1 MKESRMENKKQGHD
15 LETDEKL
22 FSEFNKPSYE
32 EWKEAAIKLL
42 KGRPFDKSMFTR
54 TPEGITLKPIYNQ
67 DDLNKLPYTD
77 TLPGEYPYLRGTQT
91 EGHLLEPWKIA
102 QEIYAAKPKE
112 FNEALIEALY
122 KGQTSMNMTLD
133 IPTISGFD
141 ADSKDIEN
149 VGIRGTSIST
159 LEDLSIALHDLV
171 FSVLPIYVNVGM
183 HPVPMTAM
191 FLAQLENTNQNQ
203 SDLKGVLGYDPLGM
217 LSKYGY
223 LTSTVEQCYDAM
235 RDVLNYIKVIGSD
248 IRSILIEG
256 HPYHN
261 GGADAVQELCYVMA
275 TGTEYIR
282 KMIQRG
288 IHIDDIA
295 PHMAF
300 SLSLGSNFFME
311 LSKVRAAR
319 VMWSRIVKSFGGNS
333 ESQKIYIHGKT
344 SSWTKTVYD
353 PYVNML
359 RNASEA
365 FSGAIAGVDS
375 LDVTAFDEPI
385 READE
390 FSRRVSRNVQSIL
403 QDECRFTQPIDPAG
417 GSWYIESLT
426 YELAE
431 TAWTKFQEIEKNGG
445 MFTALQAGNVQ
456 TSVINK
462 YEDKFKNMAKRKH
475 VWVGT
480 NMYANMTEEELDS
493 RKPDRDRIKDDR
505 VMAVQNYRLKKDVFN
520 IESALSDLGDYVYT
534 HKKVSMPLAIKAIQS
549 GVTLGLMTDLLNDR
563 HLEETTEM
571 INYERGAKRFE
582 DLRDRTE
589 GMKRKGIDPKVF
601 LFNYGKIPKHK
612 ARADF
617 STGFF
622 EVGGFEVLKNNGF
635 MDVESAVQAGLA
647 SEAKVGVICSTDE
660 VYPEIVPN
668 IAKAIREQGSKMI
681 LIVAGRPPA
690 DVVENYKAAGI
701 NHFIYMG
708 ADCYELLSALQ
719 EEVR

>member
-1 MKESRMENKKQGHD
+1 MEKKKQSHD

-22 FSEFNKPSYE
+22 FSEFRNPSYA
-32 EWKEAAIKLL
+32 EWQEAAIKLL
-42 KGRPFDKSMFTR
+42 KGRPFDKAMFTK

-67 DDLNKLPYTD
+67 DDLNQLPYTD

-133 IPTISGFD
+133 VPTINGLD
-141 ADSKDIEN
+141 ADSNYVEHIGK
-149 VGIRGTSIST
+149 RGTSIST

-171 FSVLPIYVNVGM
+171 FGVLPVYVNVGM
-183 HPVPMTAM
+183 HPVPMTSM
-191 FLAQLENTNQNQ
+191 FLAQLENTNQDQ

-223 LTSTVEQCYDAM
+223 LTSSIEQCYDAM
-235 RDVLNYIKVIGSD
+235 RDVLSYINVIGSEV
-248 IRSILIEG
+248 RSILIEG

-282 KMIQRG
+282 NMTQRG
-288 IHIDDIA
+288 FHVDDIA

-319 VMWSRIVKSFGGNS
+319 VMWARIVKSFGGNS

-365 FSGAIAGVDS
+365 FSGAVAGVDS
-375 LDVTAFDEPI
+375 LDVIAFDEPI

-426 YELAE
+426 HELAK
-431 TAWTKFQEIEKNGG
+431 TAWSKFQEIEKDGG
-445 MFTALQAGNVQ
+445 MYAALQAGNIQ
-456 TSVINK
+456 SSVTNK
-462 YEDKFKNMAKRKH
+462 YEEKFKSMAKRKH

-480 NMYANMTEEELDS
+480 NMYANMAEEELDS
-493 RKPDRDRIKDDR
+493 RMPDTDRIKQDR
-505 VMAVQNYRLKKDVFN
+505 IKAVQNYRLKNDVFN
-520 IESALSDLGDYVYT
+520 IEATLSELGDYLYT
-534 HKKVSMPLAIKAIQS
+534 HNKVSIPLAIKAVQS
-549 GVTLGLMTDLLNDR
+549 GVTLGVMTELLIDGNTKEDVDA
-563 HLEETTEM
+563 
-571 INYERGAKRFE
+571 IDYERGAERFE
-582 DLRDRTE
+582 VLRDRTKE
-589 GMKRKGIDPKVF
+589 IKREGIDPKVF

-635 MDVESAVQAGLA
+635 MDVESAVKAGLE
-647 SEAKVGVICSTDE
+647 SEAQVGVICSTDDI
-660 VYPEIVPN
+660 YPEIVPN

-681 LIVAGRPPA
+681 LIVAGRPTA

-701 NHFIYMG
+701 DHFIYMG
-708 ADCYELLSALQ
+708 ADCYELLSVLQ